1 MSENPSGS
9 RLSRSAFWLVV
20 LLLVGAQQWSGAW
33 SSKTLVL
40 GFLPSPLFYHVM
52 VSLAAVAVWWVG
64 TIVAWPDDTKGGAA
78 LLSDGEENPTTGPSE
93 NEVTATGEPS

>member
-52 VSLAAVAVWWVG
+52 VSLAAVVVWWVG
-64 TIVAWPDDTKGGAA
+64 TVVAWPDDALDAKCSGSGTGA
-78 LLSDGEENPTTGPSE
+78 GPLA
-93 NEVTATGEPS
+93 NETSATEEPS